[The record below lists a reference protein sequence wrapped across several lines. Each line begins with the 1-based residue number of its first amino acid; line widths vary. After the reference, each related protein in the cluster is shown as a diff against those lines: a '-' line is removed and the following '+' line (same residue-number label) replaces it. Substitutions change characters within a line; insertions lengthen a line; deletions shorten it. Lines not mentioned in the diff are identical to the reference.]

1 MNPNAA
7 PFTPD
12 SGDAAIE
19 MLREIFG
26 TAITHIVGG
35 STAEAENATANMLG
49 AAFGFFNGG
58 VLFFGSI
65 ILAWVTVFGLTNTA
79 NDGQVL
85 GKKWSTFYTPLRT
98 FTASAFLI
106 PSTSGYSMIQ
116 LAILLIVTW
125 SVGFAS
131 NMWGKVVDYVVDTTT
146 IEQVMR
152 SVVDDKQFD
161 RIALNALQ
169 MQVCAYGVTRGINET
184 MGQGT
189 VNLQLHA
196 RHQRINTGS
205 TTATYKTFLDFR
217 DPNWHGSEEICG
229 TMVLTTT
236 FTKPDTN
243 RASVNQATSTLQDEI
258 ANVQGSIGNI
268 RYKAAMDVF
277 AKMAPQVAELVRVA
291 DSTGEKFSA
300 SRVQA
305 VIDEAREAMLK
316 DVRDEVSKRVGSANS
331 GIKAKLKQGGWV
343 MAGSLHR
350 ELLAIKDGIQKAM
363 TTRHQYL
370 PGTYTVDHILG
381 GGGEVSSAVQLVM
394 TRYTSLAGFVLL
406 KLDQGAEVQTRKPTD
421 MPRLRTGLGPEDFA
435 DGGTTVKSQVEAWFN
450 GLANWAMSGMVFYLG
465 EDGTD
470 PVMQVKNIG
479 DWMATFGEAVLLTK
493 AALTATVDGLL
504 EGSKAAANQSVLGT
518 NLAGLMSVGPGVLK
532 FILTMI
538 QELWSVV
545 QPGVLA
551 ILYGG
556 YFLGMWI
563 PMIPYYVF
571 ALGVIG
577 WLVQVVEALAAGSLW
592 MVMHLTPEG
601 DDSFI
606 GSQKQGYL
614 LLVSL
619 FARPPLMVLGLVASM
634 AILIPAVRFVN
645 ASFMT
650 AFRIIQADSVTGL
663 LSLGGFMLI
672 YSVIILGVFLLIF
685 SLPQTLPDRIL
696 RWIGAGI
703 ADLGEQ
709 NTMSRIESGA
719 SGQAK
724 AAAVAGA
731 AGMARRAQDRAQD
744 RKEKGH
750 EARRTDTGGRDEV
763 DGARPEGHT
772 N

>member
-35 STAEAENATANMLG
+35 STAGAENATANMLG

-146 IEQVMR
+146 VEQVMR

-189 VNLQLHA
+189 VNLQLHS

-217 DPNWHGSEEICG
+217 DTNWHGSEEICG

-316 DVRDEVSKRVGSANS
+316 DVRDEVSNRVGSASS
-331 GIKAKLKQGGWV
+331 GIKTKLKQGGWV

-406 KLDQGAEVQTRKPTD
+406 KLDQGAEVQMRKPTD

-532 FILTMI
+532 FVLTMI

-571 ALGVIG
+571 ALG
-577 WLVQVVEALAAGSLW
+577 
-592 MVMHLTPEG
+592 
-601 DDSFI
+601 
-606 GSQKQGYL
+606 K
-614 LLVSL
+614 
-619 FARPPLMVLGLVASM
+619 R
-634 AILIPAVRFVN
+634 
-645 ASFMT
+645 
-650 AFRIIQADSVTGL
+650 
-663 LSLGGFMLI
+663 
-672 YSVIILGVFLLIF
+672 
-685 SLPQTLPDRIL
+685 
-696 RWIGAGI
+696 
-703 ADLGEQ
+703 
-709 NTMSRIESGA
+709 
-719 SGQAK
+719 
-724 AAAVAGA
+724 
-731 AGMARRAQDRAQD
+731 
-744 RKEKGH
+744 
-750 EARRTDTGGRDEV
+750 
-763 DGARPEGHT
+763 
-772 N
+772 

>member
-35 STAEAENATANMLG
+35 SVAGAESATANMLG

-98 FTASAFLI
+98 FTAAAFLI

-131 NMWGKVVDYVVDTTT
+131 NMWGRVVDHMVDTTT
-146 IEQVMR
+146 VDQVMR
-152 SVVDDKQFD
+152 SLIDDKQFD
-161 RIALNALQ
+161 RISLNVFQ
-169 MQVCAYGVTRGINET
+169 GQVCAHAVNRGIHET
-184 MGQGT
+184 LGSFAT
-189 VNLQLHA
+189 ANLQLHT
-196 RHQRINTGS
+196 RHQRIDTGS
-205 TTATYKTFLDFR
+205 TTSTYKTFIDFR
-217 DPNWHGSEEICG
+217 DTTWPGSEEICG
-229 TMVLTTT
+229 TTILITT

-243 RASVNQATSTLQDEI
+243 RASVNQATATLQDEI
-258 ANVQGSIGNI
+258 GNIQGSIGNI

-277 AKMAPQVAELVRVA
+277 TKMAPQVAELARVA
-291 DSTGEKFSA
+291 DSTAGEKFSA

-305 VIDEAREAMLK
+305 VIDEARAAMLK
-316 DVRDEVSKRVGSANS
+316 DIRGEVEKRVGAANS
-331 GIKAKLKQGGWV
+331 GLKSRLKQGGWV

-350 ELLAIKDGIQKAM
+350 ELVAVKDGIQKAM
-363 TTRHQYL
+363 TTRQQYV
-370 PGTYTVDHILG
+370 PGTYTIDHLMVPG
-381 GGGEVSSAVQLVM
+381 QVSTVVQTVM
-394 TRYTSLAGFVLL
+394 THYTAMASFVLM
-406 KLDQGAEVQTRKPTD
+406 KLDQGADVQTRKPTD
-421 MPRLRTGLGPEDFA
+421 MPYLRTGLGPEDFA
-435 DGGTTVKSQVEAWFN
+435 DGGTTVKTQVESWFG
-450 GLANWAMSGMVFYLG
+450 GLANHAMEGMVFYLG

-470 PVMQVKNIG
+470 PVMQVKNLG
-479 DWMATFGEAVLLTK
+479 DWMTTFGETVLLSKAVLV
-493 AALTATVDGLL
+493 ATVDGFF
-504 EGSKAAANQSVLGT
+504 EGSKTAAAQTVLGT
-518 NLAGLMSVGPGVLK
+518 NLAGLLSVGPGVLK
-532 FILTMI
+532 FVLTLVH
-538 QELWSVV
+538 ELWAIAE
-545 QPGVLA
+545 PGVLA

-556 YFLGMWI
+556 YFLGMWL
-563 PMIPYYVF
+563 PMVPFYVF
-571 ALGVIG
+571 ALGVVG
-577 WLVQVVEALAAGSLW
+577 WMVQVVEALAAGSLW

-614 LLVSL
+614 LLMSL
-619 FARPPLMVLGLVASM
+619 FARPALMVLGLVASM
-634 AILIPAVRFVN
+634 AILIPAVRFIN
-645 ASFMT
+645 AGFIT
-650 AFRIIQADSVTGL
+650 AFHIVQADSVTGL
-663 LSLGGFMLI
+663 LSVGGYMLI
-672 YSVIILGVFLLIF
+672 YGVIILGVFMLVF

-703 ADLGEQ
+703 GDLGEQ

-731 AGMARRAQDRAQD
+731 AGLARRAQV
-744 RKEKGH
+744 RKEQ
-750 EARRTDTGGRDEV
+750 ERDARRSDAGGRDEADAV
-763 DGARPEGHT
+763 RPEGHT
-772 N
+772 K

>member
-7 PFTPD
+7 QFTPGSD
-12 SGDAAIE
+12 DVGIE

-35 STAEAENATANMLG
+35 NTTAAESAAANMLG

-65 ILAWVTVFGLTNTA
+65 LLTWVTVFGLTNTA

-116 LAILLIVTW
+116 LVILLIVTW

-131 NMWGKVVDYVVDTTT
+131 NMWGHVVDYVVDGTTVD
-146 IEQVMR
+146 QAMR
-152 SVVDDKQFD
+152 SVVDNRNFES
-161 RIALNALQ
+161 IALAALR
-169 MQVCAYGVTRGINET
+169 MEVCAYGVSKGVNEAT
-184 MGQGT
+184 GSKL
-189 VNLQLHA
+189 NLQLHSRYQQIKNA
-196 RHQRINTGS
+196 S
-205 TTATYKTFLDFR
+205 STATYTTYLDMR
-217 DPNWHGSEEICG
+217 DPNWPGSEEICG
-229 TMVLTTT
+229 TVILTTT
-236 FTKPDTN
+236 FTKPDIN
-243 RASVNQATSTLQDEI
+243 SAPVNQATATLQDEI
-258 ANVQGSIGNI
+258 ANIQGGIGNI

-277 AKMAPQVAELVRVA
+277 AKMAPQVTELVRVA
-291 DSTGEKFSA
+291 DSNGEKFSA
-300 SRVQA
+300 GQVQA
-305 VIDEAREAMLK
+305 VIDQAREAMLK
-316 DVRDEVSKRVGSANS
+316 DVRNEVSKQVGSANS
-331 GIKAKLKQGGWV
+331 GIKGKLKQGGWV

-350 ELLAIKDGIQKAM
+350 ELVAIKDAIQQAM
-363 TTRHQYL
+363 KTQQRYI
-370 PGTYTVDHILG
+370 PGTYSVEHIMG
-381 GGGEVSSAVQLVM
+381 GGGDVSNAVNLVM
-394 TRYTSLAGFVLL
+394 NHYTSLAGFVLQ
-406 KLDQGAEVQTRKPTD
+406 KLDQGADVQTRNPTD
-421 MPRLRTGLGPEDFA
+421 MPKLKTGLGPEDFA
-435 DGGTTVKSQVEAWFN
+435 DGGTSVKSQVEAWFN
-450 GLANWAMSGMVFYLG
+450 GLANWAVSGMVFYLA

-470 PVMQVKNIG
+470 PVMQVKSLG
-479 DWMATFGEAVLLTK
+479 DYMAGFAETVLLTK
-493 AALTATVDGLL
+493 AALTATIDGLF

-518 NLAGLMSVGPGVLK
+518 NMAGFLSVGPGVLK
-532 FILTMI
+532 FVLTLVR
-538 QELWSVV
+538 ELWSIV

-571 ALGVIG
+571 ALGVIA

-592 MVMHLTPEG
+592 MVMHLTPES

-614 LLVSL
+614 LLMSL
-619 FARPPLMVLGLVASM
+619 FARPALMVLGLVASM
-634 AILIPAVRFVN
+634 AILIPAVRFIN

-663 LSLGGFMLI
+663 LSVGGFMLI
-672 YSVIILGVFLLIF
+672 YSVIILGVFLMIF

-703 ADLGEQ
+703 GDLGEQ

-731 AGMARRAQDRAQD
+731 AGMARQVQG
-744 RKEKGH
+744 RKEREQ
-750 EARRTDTGGRDEV
+750 EARRASTAERDEV

-772 N
+772 K